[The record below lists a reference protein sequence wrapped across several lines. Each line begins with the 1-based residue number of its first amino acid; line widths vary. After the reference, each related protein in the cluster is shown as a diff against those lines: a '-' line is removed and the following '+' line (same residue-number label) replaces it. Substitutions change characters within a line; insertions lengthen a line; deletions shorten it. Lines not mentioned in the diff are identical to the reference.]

1 MRRPQRY
8 TSFAPAYD
16 VLSGEWPVYRAGR
29 ATGIGAL
36 HLRPG
41 ALVLDIGCGTG
52 LNIPLIR
59 ERVGPTGRIVGV
71 DASANMLAQ
80 ARAKAV
86 RWGWENIDLVCA
98 DATDLSPGWLD
109 ERPSPK
115 HRPDGADAV
124 LFTYSLSVMTSWPK
138 AWRAATAAARPGA
151 RVAVVDMRTPTGT
164 ATAMAPLA
172 RLACTLGGSDITAH
186 PWTAL
191 ERDCTDVQAW
201 SLRAGHI
208 QVRAGTLNKP

>member
-29 ATGIGAL
+29 VTGIGAL
-36 HLRPG
+36 KLRPG

-52 LNIPLIR
+52 LNFPLLRAAI
-59 ERVGPTGRIVGV
+59 GTTGRIVGV

-80 ARAKAV
+80 ARAKTEHQ
-86 RWGWENIDLVCA
+86 GWMNIELKKT
-98 DATDLSPGWLD
+98 DATTLTLGWLD
-109 ERPSPK
+109 GPLDSERGS
-115 HRPDGADAV
+115 DGAEAV
-124 LFTYSLSVMTSWPK
+124 LFTYSLSVMTNWPA
-138 AWRAATAAARPGA
+138 AWRAATAAAQPGA
-151 RVAVVDMRTPTGT
+151 RVAVVDLRTPTGA
-164 ATAMAPLA
+164 ATALTPLA
-172 RLACTLGGSDITAH
+172 RLACMLGGSDITAH

-201 SLRAGHI
+201 SLRGGHI
-208 QVRAGTLNKP
+208 QVRAGTLPKP

>member
-8 TSFAPAYD
+8 SSFARAYD

-29 ATGIGAL
+29 VTGIGAL
-36 HLRPG
+36 QLRRG

-59 ERVGPTGRIVGV
+59 EVVGPTGRVVGV
-71 DASANMLAQ
+71 DASAKMLAQ
-80 ARAKAV
+80 ARAKA
-86 RWGWENIDLVCA
+86 RRRGWLNIDLVNA
-98 DATDLSPGWLD
+98 DATTLKPGWLHR
-109 ERPSPK
+109 RPTPEGG
-115 HRPDGADAV
+115 PDGAEAV
-124 LFTYSLSVMTSWPK
+124 LFTYSLSVMSNWPK

-151 RVAVVDMRTPTGT
+151 RVAVVDMRTPTGP
-164 ATAMAPLA
+164 ATVLSPLA
-172 RLACTLGGSDITAH
+172 RLACLLGGSDITAH

-201 SLRAGHI
+201 SLRGGHI

>member
-29 ATGIGAL
+29 VTGIGAL
-36 HLRPG
+36 QLRPG

-59 ERVGPTGRIVGV
+59 EAVGPTGRIVGV

-80 ARAKAV
+80 ARAKAE
-86 RWGWENIDLVCA
+86 RSGWENIDLVCA
-98 DATDLSPGWLD
+98 DATSLTPGWLD
-109 ERPSPK
+109 GRLSREN
-115 HRPDGADAV
+115 RPDGAEAV
-124 LFTYSLSVMTSWPK
+124 LFTYSLSVMRNWPQ
-138 AWRAATAAARPGA
+138 AWLSATAAARPGA
-151 RVAVVDMRTPTGT
+151 RITVVDMRTPTGP
-164 ATAMAPLA
+164 ATVLAPLA
-172 RLACTLGGSDITAH
+172 RLACMLGGSDITAH

-201 SLRAGHI
+201 SLRGGHI
-208 QVRAGTLNKP
+208 QVRAGTLRKQ

>member
-29 ATGIGAL
+29 VAGIGAL
-36 HLRPG
+36 QLRPG

-59 ERVGPTGRIVGV
+59 KAIGPTGRIVGV
-71 DASANMLAQ
+71 DASPDMLAQ
-80 ARAKAV
+80 ARAKADC
-86 RWGWENIDLVCA
+86 RGWLNIDLKNA
-98 DATDLSPGWLD
+98 DATALAPGWLD
-109 ERPSPK
+109 GHLGPEDRPN
-115 HRPDGADAV
+115 GAEAV
-124 LFTYSLSVMTSWPK
+124 LFTYSLSVMTNWPQ
-138 AWRAATAAARPGA
+138 AWSAATAAARPGA
-151 RVAVVDMRTPTGT
+151 RVAVVDLRTPTGP
-164 ATAMAPLA
+164 ATALTPLA
-172 RLACTLGGSDITAH
+172 HLACMLGGSDITAH

-201 SLRAGHI
+201 SLRGGHI
-208 QVRAGTLNKP
+208 QVRAGTLREP